1 MTSGRSDGRRVGGKL
16 WLAATVVPFV
26 LCASCG
32 SPQAPGPGS
41 PGTPGATGTPGS
53 PASAPASAEPARK
66 PAAVDAARLGAAS
79 EEPANWL
86 TYGRTYGEQ
95 RFSPLHRIDAGNVGQ
110 LHLAW
115 HLDLPVDAR
124 AQESTP
130 LVIDG
135 VMYATGSWSTVFAI
149 DATTGRLLWS
159 YDPQVPRAADINAC
173 CDAVNRGVAAW
184 DGKLYLG
191 TLDGRLVA
199 LDAATGKPVWDVRT
213 TPEGSRYTITG
224 APRVVK
230 GKVIIGNA
238 GGEMLAR
245 GYVSAY
251 DAETGKLVWRF
262 YTVPG
267 EPGRPD
273 GDASDEVLE
282 KIARP
287 TWRSDLGWKRGGGG
301 TVWDSMAYDPQLD
314 LLYIGTDN
322 GGPWNRKFRSPG
334 GGDNLFISSIIA
346 LRPDTGQ
353 YVWHYQTTPGEMWD
367 YSSTQTLVL
376 ADLTIDGKPRRVIL
390 QAPKNG
396 FFYVLDRATGELISA
411 HQYADTV
418 NWAKG
423 IDPKTGRPVFNPEAD
438 YSDSGKAF
446 VGAPGPSGAHNWQ
459 PMAFSPLTRLA
470 YIPVNEIAFP
480 YTPAKRFIEH
490 KLTYNV
496 GLDFAAGSLP
506 QNPVIKA
513 AAIKGLKGHL
523 AAWDPVAQKEV
534 WRVEA
539 GHPWNGGLLATAGNL
554 VFEGNAMGEVSA
566 YRADTGERL
575 WSFETNTG
583 ILAPPIT
590 YESGGEQFVAIE
602 AGWGGAFGLA
612 AGELA
617 RVSQVDRGN
626 VPRLLVFSL
635 AGRDTLP
642 PPPPPRYG
650 KLEPRPEVGSAATI
664 EHGKVIYHTFCVTCH
679 GDTAVS
685 GGVLPDLR
693 HSAAAGNPALWKS
706 IVHDGALQAAGMV
719 AFGSELSAGEVEAI
733 RAYVVHRINESARER
748 PAAPPAPR
756 SGS

>member
-1 MTSGRSDGRRVGGKL
+1 MLERSGRSLLVSVCALAPVLLGTACGGRQGEGQR
-16 WLAATVVPFV
+16 
-26 LCASCG
+26 
-32 SPQAPGPGS
+32 
-41 PGTPGATGTPGS
+41 
-53 PASAPASAEPARK
+53 PASGSASASPSTST
-66 PAAVDAARLGAAS
+66 PAAARQPAMVDAARLDGAAS
-79 EEPANWL
+79 DAADWM
-86 TYGRTYGEQ
+86 TYGRTYDEQ
-95 RFSPLHRIDAGNVGQ
+95 RFSPLDRINAANVSG
-110 LHLAW
+110 LKLAW
-115 HLDLPVDAR
+115 HYDLPVDHR

-135 VMYATGSWSTVFAI
+135 VMYVTGSWSTVFAL
-149 DATTGRLLWS
+149 DSRTGKLLWS
-159 YDPQVPRAADINAC
+159 FDPHVPRETDINAC

-184 DGKLYLG
+184 NGKLYLG
-191 TLDGRLVA
+191 TLDGRLIA

-224 APRVVK
+224 APHVVK

-238 GGEMLAR
+238 GGEMVVR

-251 DAETGKLVWRF
+251 DAESGKLVWRF

-267 EPGRPD
+267 EPGKHD
-273 GDASDEVLE
+273 GAASDDVLE

-287 TWRSDLGWKRGGGG
+287 TWKGDVWWKRGGGG
-301 TVWDSMAYDPQLD
+301 TVWDSMAYDRELD

-322 GGPWNRKFRSPG
+322 GGPWDRKFRSPP

-367 YSSTQTLVL
+367 YSSVQSLVL
-376 ADLTIDGKPRRVIL
+376 ADLTIGGKPRRVIL

-396 FFYVLDRATGELISA
+396 FFYVLDRATGELLSA

-418 NWAKG
+418 NWARG
-423 IDPKTGRPVFNPEAD
+423 IDLATGRPMFNPEAD
-438 YSDSGKAF
+438 YSDRGKTF
-446 VGAPGPSGAHNWQ
+446 VAAPGPSGAHNWQ

-480 YTPAKRFIEH
+480 FTPDKRLVERH
-490 KLTYNV
+490 LAWNV
-496 GLDFAAGSLP
+496 GIDFNAGSLP

-513 AAIKGLKGHL
+513 AAIKGLRGHL

-534 WRVEA
+534 WRIEA
-539 GHPWNGGLLATAGNL
+539 GHPWNGGVLATAGNL

-566 YRADTGERL
+566 YRADNGQKL
-575 WSFETNTG
+575 WSFQTDTG
-583 ILAPPIT
+583 ILAPPVT
-590 YESGGEQFVAIE
+590 YEAGGEQYVAIE
-602 AGWGGAFGLA
+602 VGWGGAFGLA

-617 RVSQVDRGN
+617 RVSQIDRGN
-626 VPRLLVFSL
+626 VPRVL
-635 AGRDTLP
+635 AFALDGSDALP

-650 KLEPRPEVGSAATI
+650 KLEPRPAVGSAAVI
-664 EHGKVIYHTFCVTCH
+664 EHGKALYHTYCGTCH

-693 HSAAAGNPALWKS
+693 YSPAAGDEQLWQS
-706 IVHDGALQAAGMV
+706 IVHDGALRAGGMV
-719 AFGSELSAGEVEAI
+719 AFGSELSRADVEAI
-733 RAYVVHRINESARER
+733 RAYVVHRIDQSAAELE
-748 PAAPPAPR
+748 R
-756 SGS
+756 SGKR